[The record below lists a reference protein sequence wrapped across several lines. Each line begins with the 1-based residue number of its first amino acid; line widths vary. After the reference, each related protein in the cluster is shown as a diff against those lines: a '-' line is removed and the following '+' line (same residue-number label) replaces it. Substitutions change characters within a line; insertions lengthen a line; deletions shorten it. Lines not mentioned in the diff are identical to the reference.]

1 MAKVS
6 FVNSNEIKFPIVT
19 DGSLWGGV
27 DFTRNSSAGAWV
39 NGVFV
44 SFGIDVPRFGSL
56 SSTSLSTWLL
66 LEGQRTNSIRNST
79 MVGASAGVNPTNWSS
94 WNVSNVGGSGISVS
108 VVDVGTENGFDYLEV
123 NIGGTSTGISGI
135 SLNLETISGIAALD
149 GQTWTFSHYLRTVS
163 GSTSGITFFRPRID
177 MWNAGGSFI
186 SRFNGDNIASTF
198 PSDFARNTQTATLNQ
213 ADTAFT
219 RPNFEVVW
227 ASGQVIDFTFRIYA
241 PQMELGSFATS
252 FIPTS
257 TAAVTRA
264 IDVAQIDDIDIKPW
278 YTPEFKISGSIQILQ
293 RSGTPRV
300 FAFHDGS
307 NDNVIEAYID
317 ADGLRLQVVEDG
329 NSEFN
334 IVGGQFTT
342 GDVVDFVIEV
352 KAGDYSIS
360 VDGSEPVTNAYAS
373 VPTVDTLR
381 IGDRFGG
388 DRTLFG
394 AIGNLTFEVL

>member
-1 MAKVS
+1 MKDATLVLGEMKGEVLVS
-6 FVNSNEIKFPIVT
+6 PNFLTNEAA
-19 DGSLWGGV
+19 
-27 DFTRNSSAGAWV
+27 FTRNSSAGAWV

-79 MVGASAGVNPTNWSS
+79 MVGAGVGIQPTNWGGA
-94 WNVSNVGGSGISVS
+94 VASNIGGSGVSTNVVGVGSEFGLNYVDINISGTSTSGGGISVS
-108 VVDVGTENGFDYLEV
+108 FD
-123 NIGGTSTGISGI
+123 GISA
-135 SLNLETISGIAALD
+135 IAALNA
-149 GQTWTFSHYLRTVS
+149 QTWTESFYLKQVS
-163 GSTSGITFFRPRID
+163 GDTTGLNIFRPRFS
-177 MWNAGGSFI
+177 MHNAASGFLGALT
-186 SRFNGDNIASTF
+186 GDNIISSI
-198 PSDFARNTQTATLNQ
+198 PVDKDRVVYTAALNQ
-213 ADTAFT
+213 ADTAFV
-219 RPNFEVVW
+219 RPQIELTW

-241 PQMELGSFATS
+241 LQMEQGEFASS

-278 YTPEFKISGSIQILQ
+278 YTPEFRISGSFQILQ

-317 ADGLRLQVVEDG
+317 TDGLRLQVVEDG

-352 KAGDYSIS
+352 KSGAYSIS
-360 VDGSEPVTNAYAS
+360 VDGAAPVSNAYAS
-373 VPTVDTLR
+373 VPTVDALR